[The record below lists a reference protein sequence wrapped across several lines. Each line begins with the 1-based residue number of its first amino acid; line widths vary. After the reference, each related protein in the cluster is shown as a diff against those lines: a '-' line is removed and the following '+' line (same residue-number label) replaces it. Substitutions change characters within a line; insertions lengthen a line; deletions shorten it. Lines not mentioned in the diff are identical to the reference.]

1 MDTIHPVAPD
11 CWVMSCTKLTAVGM
25 VTAPIAMY
33 LTVLVALWP
42 IIRQHRDRVRLAR
55 NLRARM
61 LIHLMHLID
70 TFNRRAQPNSRAFG
84 TDPLDS
90 NALRKVNELER
101 LFEQGPMLNDHE
113 TNLIIRV
120 LANLHAASLDRVNP
134 ETNRNVL
141 LLLRE
146 LHSELEKDFTRG
158 SISSRPWSTET

>member
-1 MDTIHPVAPD
+1 MVA
-11 CWVMSCTKLTAVGM
+11 
-25 VTAPIAMY
+25 APIAMY

-70 TFNRRAQPNSRAFG
+70 TFNRRAQPNSREFG

-101 LFEQGPMLNDHE
+101 LFEHGPILNDHE

-120 LANLHAASLDRVNP
+120 LANLHGASLDRVHP
-134 ETNRNVL
+134 ETNRNIL
-141 LLLRE
+141 ALLRE
-146 LHSELEKDFTRG
+146 LHSELEKDFMRG
-158 SISSRPWSTET
+158 TLSDPAWGTGET